1 MKDRAHVVIVGGG
14 VIGTGIAYNLAKL
27 GIRDVVLVEQKRHS
41 YGSTGRCG
49 GGIRQ
54 QWSTEENIKLAKAS
68 VELFEGMHEEL
79 GVDIGLIQGGYLIP
93 AFTEDEISTYKKNTA
108 LQNSLGVP
116 TRWLSND
123 EIKELV
129 PMLNTEK
136 MMGATFCPTDGHANP
151 FAVTEG
157 YANKAKEMGVD
168 IELFTKVTGIDV
180 VDGAVKRVRTDKGD
194 IETDFVV
201 NAAGPYSPLI
211 GEMAGIDMPNKPYR
225 HEILATERFRH
236 FLDTMIISFHH
247 GLYFSQTAR
256 GEIVGGIGNPDEKPG
271 YNLSSSLDFAVR
283 MANAIIE
290 FMPQFKNVNLVRQWA
305 GFYDVTPD
313 AKPILGEVDGV
324 QGFIQAN
331 GYSGHGFML
340 APIVTQLMAEL
351 IVNGKTSMPIDSMN
365 MRRFKN
371 RDMVQEANVV
381 G

>member
-1 MKDRAHVVIVGGG
+1 MKDRASVVIIGAG
-14 VIGTGIAYNLAKL
+14 VTGTGIAYNLAKL
-27 GIRDVVLVEQKRHS
+27 GMTDVVLVEQKRYS

-54 QWSTEENIKLAKAS
+54 QWTTEENIKLAKAS
-68 VELFEGMHEEL
+68 VERFEGMNEEL

-93 AFTEDEISTYKKNTA
+93 AFTEDEVKTYKNNMT

-116 TRWLSND
+116 TEYLSNG

-129 PMLNTEK
+129 PMLNTDK

-157 YANKAKEMGVD
+157 YANKAKQMGID
-168 IELFTKVTGIDV
+168 IELFTTVTGIDV
-180 VDGAVKRVRTDKGD
+180 AAGAVKRVRTDKGD
-194 IETDFVV
+194 IETEFVV

-211 GEMAGIDMPNKPYR
+211 GNMAGLEMPNKPYR
-225 HEILATERFRH
+225 HEILATERFKH

-247 GLYFSQTAR
+247 GLYFSQTTR
-256 GEIVGGIGNPDEKPG
+256 GEIVGGIGNPNEKPG
-271 YNLSSSLDFAVR
+271 YNLGSSLDFAQR
-283 MANAIIE
+283 MATALID
-290 FMPQFKNVNLVRQWA
+290 FMPQFKNVNVVRQWA

-313 AKPILGEVDGV
+313 AKPILGEVDDL

-340 APIVTQLMAEL
+340 APIVTELMAEL
-351 IVNGKTSMPIDSMN
+351 IVNGKTSMPIESMN

-371 RDMVQEANVV
+371 KEMVQEANVV

>member
-108 LQNSLGVP
+108 LQNSIGVP

-211 GEMAGIDMPNKPYR
+211 GEMAGIDMPNRPYR

-351 IVNGKTSMPIDSMN
+351 IVNGQTSMPIDSMN

>member
-108 LQNSLGVP
+108 LQNSIGVP

-351 IVNGKTSMPIDSMN
+351 IVNGQTSMPIDSMN

>member
-1 MKDRAHVVIVGGG
+1 MKDRASVVIIGAG

-27 GIRDVVLVEQKRHS
+27 GMTDVVLVEQKRYS

-54 QWSTEENIKLAKAS
+54 QWTTEENIRLAKAS
-68 VELFEGMHEEL
+68 VERFERMNEEL
-79 GVDIGLIQGGYLIP
+79 GIDIGFIQGGYLIP
-93 AFTEDEISTYKKNTA
+93 AFTEQEVRDYRKNMA

-116 TRWLSND
+116 TEYMSSE
-123 EIKELV
+123 EIKELL

-157 YANKAKEMGVD
+157 YAKNAKEMGVD
-168 IELFTKVTGIDV
+168 MELFTTVRGIDV
-180 VDGAVKRVRTDKGD
+180 VDGAVRCVKTDRGD
-194 IETDFVV
+194 IETKFVV
-201 NAAGPYSPLI
+201 NSAGPYSPLI
-211 GEMAGIDMPNKPYR
+211 GSMAGLEMPNKPYR
-225 HEILATERFRH
+225 HEILATERFKH

-247 GLYFSQTAR
+247 GLYFSQTTR
-256 GEIVGGIGNPDEKPG
+256 GEIVGGIGNPSEKPG

-283 MANAIIE
+283 MASALID
-290 FMPQFKNVNLVRQWA
+290 FLPQFKNVNVVRQWA

-313 AKPILGEVDGV
+313 AKPILGEVDGL

-340 APIVTQLMAEL
+340 APIVTELMAEL
-351 IVNGKTSMPIDSMN
+351 IVNGKTSVPIESMN
-365 MRRFKN
+365 MRRFKSRN
-371 RDMVQEANVV
+371 MVQEANVV

>member
-1 MKDRAHVVIVGGG
+1 MREKSHVVIVGGG

-27 GIRDVVLVEQKRHS
+27 GMTDVVLVEQKRHS

-54 QWSTEENIKLAKAS
+54 QWSTEENIRLAKAS
-68 VELFEGMHEEL
+68 VGMFEVMNEEL

-93 AFTEDEISTYKKNTA
+93 AFTEEEVAAYRKNMA

-116 TRWLSND
+116 TRWLTND

-157 YANKAKEMGVD
+157 YAKKAREMGVE
-168 IELFTKVTGIDV
+168 INLFTRVTGIDV
-180 VDGAVKRVRTDKGD
+180 SDGAVKRVRTDKGD

-201 NAAGPYSPLI
+201 NAAGPYSSLV
-211 GEMAGIDMPNKPYR
+211 GKMAGIEMPNRPYR

-236 FLDTMIISFHH
+236 FLDTMVISFHH

-283 MANAIIE
+283 MSRALVE
-290 FMPQFKNVNLVRQWA
+290 FMPQFKNVNIVRQWA

-313 AKPILGEVDGV
+313 AKPILGEVDEV
-324 QGFIQAN
+324 RGFIQAN

-340 APIVTQLMAEL
+340 APIVARLMAEL
-351 IVNGKTSMPIDSMN
+351 IVTGKTSMPIESMN
-365 MRRFKN
+365 MRRFRDKN
-371 RDMVQEANVV
+371 MVQEANVV